1 MTPFP
6 ADFAGSIADCRGSSL
21 WTGSGGLQSS
31 ATRLNFMVSWSWSF
45 RMICQRTVNRNLL
58 CVCVC
63 VCVCRINRRCVKH
76 IKQSNDQLKSPSET
90 RLLCVGL
97 KLTPALLLVF
107 SAQETLSLSLFLSP
121 RPRCKWLQL
130 GNRHPPVHSKGR
142 SDFYFSLP
150 RSLSTQEILV
160 DFNLLEHS
168 QSRMGRMVMIPR
180 ELLAATIQL
189 QPIAAMANGSA
200 ISYLS
205 HLTAAIN
212 GKVRT
217 VTFTP
222 WHSLLELCM
231 ELWKFKRLNN
241 TEAVSK

>member
-1 MTPFP
+1 MSTDGEHEP
-6 ADFAGSIADCRGSSL
+6 I
-21 WTGSGGLQSS
+21 Q
-31 ATRLNFMVSWSWSF
+31 
-45 RMICQRTVNRNLL
+45 NRYETY

-63 VCVCRINRRCVKH
+63 VGSTVGAWNISNNQMTSSSLQVRQGYCVLAWNWHLHCF
-76 IKQSNDQLKSPSET
+76 
-90 RLLCVGL
+90 LCFRH
-97 KLTPALLLVF
+97 KK
-107 SAQETLSLSLFLSP
+107 LSLSLFLSP

>member
-1 MTPFP
+1 
-6 ADFAGSIADCRGSSL
+6 
-21 WTGSGGLQSS
+21 
-31 ATRLNFMVSWSWSF
+31 
-45 RMICQRTVNRNLL
+45 MICQRTVNMNQFKRNMKHI
-58 CVCVC
+58 VS
-63 VCVCRINRRCVKH
+63 VCRINRRCVKH
-76 IKQSNDQLKSPSET
+76 IKQSNDQPKSPSET
-90 RLLCVGL
+90 RLLCVGP

-107 SAQETLSLSLFLSP
+107 SAQETLSLSLSLSP

-142 SDFYFSLP
+142 SHFYFSLP
-150 RSLSTQEILV
+150 RSLSTQKILV

-168 QSRMGRMVMIPR
+168 QSRMVMIPR
-180 ELLAATIQL
+180 DLFAATIQL
-189 QPIAAMANGSA
+189 QPMAAMANGSA

-205 HLTAAIN
+205 HLTTAIN

-241 TEAVSK
+241 TEAASK